1 MSKKSLFRGLT
12 IVSTFLLSASIVS
25 ANVME
30 FYRDGMDQTFKTV
43 SSKIVTEESENA
55 EDAWNYDS
63 QFKSAKDAFEGYK
76 EFGLRSSEETAVL
89 LKNKDK
95 ALPLTESTP
104 KVTMLGLRSYAAVY
118 GNSGGSIAD
127 KASIDSGN
135 TITEAFQ
142 KSGFELNP
150 KTLAAYK
157 KYCEDLTWGGNG
169 FGAIPP
175 EYKEITTTTNIP
187 ELSPTELRGLA
198 SDYDEDYAFYGDAA
212 IVVVGRPAGEG
223 KNYNDGAKFLNEFT
237 EYIRRE
243 YPDMIITI
251 DLLSGTI
258 NGKTTYGIQ
267 YKYTVNGRIVIDNR
281 YAIVI
286 NNKVYMMGSKEEN
299 VNSAEINKVVENVIA
314 TFTEGGK

>member
-118 GNSGGSIAD
+118 GNSGGSTPD

-157 KYCEDLTWGGNG
+157 KYCEGLTWGGSG

-175 EYKEITTTTNIP
+175 EYKEIATTTNIP

-198 SDYDEDYAFYGDAA
+198 SD
-212 IVVVGRPAGEG
+212 
-223 KNYNDGAKFLNEFT
+223 
-237 EYIRRE
+237 
-243 YPDMIITI
+243 
-251 DLLSGTI
+251 
-258 NGKTTYGIQ
+258 
-267 YKYTVNGRIVIDNR
+267 
-281 YAIVI
+281 
-286 NNKVYMMGSKEEN
+286 
-299 VNSAEINKVVENVIA
+299 
-314 TFTEGGK
+314 